1 METSPQSDTC
11 LLHDFQGQSIWIV
24 TTEIHCFYTSID
36 NHLGTRSTRLM
47 SAVEAGPSDIRALV
61 CRLDNGIL
69 LRVQPPTEFV
79 PLPRG
84 NSHCRPQPTTLR
96 TVLQS
101 PRRSVISGGQNLP
114 ITYQNRSPPSA
125 FTGGSPRENLRNL
138 HEVAMPA
145 RAHYPSPDSI
155 RSVFRKPSNQVARP
169 ELSGKASVSSRERSR
184 SPLERC
190 SVGSLVRIS
199 TIIRPTSRIS
209 VSYTHLRAHE
219 TKANLVCRLLL
230 EKKKKK
236 KKKKKYNKKKKKN
249 TNKKTINKE

>member
-84 NSHCRPQPTTLR
+84 NSHC
-96 TVLQS
+96 
-101 PRRSVISGGQNLP
+101 LP
-114 ITYQNRSPPSA
+114 P
-125 FTGGSPRENLRNL
+125 
-138 HEVAMPA
+138 
-145 RAHYPSPDSI
+145 
-155 RSVFRKPSNQVARP
+155 
-169 ELSGKASVSSRERSR
+169 
-184 SPLERC
+184 
-190 SVGSLVRIS
+190 
-199 TIIRPTSRIS
+199 

-219 TKANLVCRLLL
+219 TDSYLVCRLLP
-230 EKKKKK
+230 EKK
-236 KKKKKYNKKKKKN
+236 
-249 TNKKTINKE
+249 TLHQRHRIPAPGH

>member
-84 NSHCRPQPTTLR
+84 NSHCLPQTTTLR

-101 PRRSVISGGQNLP
+101 PRRSVISLSLIHISEP
-114 ITYQNRSPPSA
+114 TR
-125 FTGGSPRENLRNL
+125 LR
-138 HEVAMPA
+138 
-145 RAHYPSPDSI
+145 
-155 RSVFRKPSNQVARP
+155 
-169 ELSGKASVSSRERSR
+169 
-184 SPLERC
+184 
-190 SVGSLVRIS
+190 RIS
-199 TIIRPTSRIS
+199 YA
-209 VSYTHLRAHE
+209 VFCL
-219 TKANLVCRLLL
+219 
-230 EKKKKK
+230 KKKKK
-236 KKKKKYNKKKKKN
+236 KQQQ
-249 TNKKTINKE
+249 TT

>member
-36 NHLGTRSTRLM
+36 NHLGTRSTRWM

-84 NSHCRPQPTTLR
+84 NSHCLPQTTTLR

-114 ITYQNRSPPSA
+114 LPHLICAES
-125 FTGGSPRENLRNL
+125 TGSHCRC
-138 HEVAMPA
+138 AQTQA
-145 RAHYPSPDSI
+145 RCD
-155 RSVFRKPSNQVARP
+155 RR
-169 ELSGKASVSSRERSR
+169 GT
-184 SPLERC
+184 
-190 SVGSLVRIS
+190 RIS
-199 TIIRPTSRIS
+199 RHRVLVCRDPNSVQKLFRSLARHDCVIEIDQEKMIIRPSGYQIQT
-209 VSYTHLRAHE
+209 TCAEFLRQYLSILHGSS
-219 TKANLVCRLLL
+219 LLL
-230 EKKKKK
+230 
-236 KKKKKYNKKKKKN
+236 NKLRSRGQPETHGLTGN
-249 TNKKTINKE
+249 HMQERAPL